1 MKDSYMIFVIL
12 AVLATPLLPLF
23 LKSKCPSCG
32 KRKLEKLG
40 TQTVESANQTKTYVT
55 NYRCHACLKHFQQE
69 KSGQLK
75 EVAAP
80 EALESV

>member
-12 AVLATPLLPLF
+12 AVLFTPFLPLI

-40 TQTVESANQTKTYVT
+40 TEILEAGDASKKYLTK
-55 NYRCHACLKHFQQE
+55 YRCHACLKHFEQE
-69 KSGQLK
+69 KSGKLQ
-75 EVAAP
+75 
-80 EALESV
+80 EASASESLESA

>member
-23 LKSKCPSCG
+23 LRSKCPSCG
-32 KRKLEKLG
+32 KRKLEKMG
-40 TQTVESANQTKTYVT
+40 TETIESAELNKTYIT
-55 NYRCHACLKHFQQE
+55 KYRCHACLKHFEQE

-75 EVAAP
+75 EAAAP

>member
-12 AVLATPLLPLF
+12 AVLFTPFLPLI

-40 TQTVESANQTKTYVT
+40 TEILEAADASKKYLTK
-55 NYRCHACLKHFQQE
+55 YRCHACLKHFEQE
-69 KSGQLK
+69 KSGKLQ
-75 EVAAP
+75 
-80 EALESV
+80 EASASESLESA

>member
-12 AVLATPLLPLF
+12 AVLFTPFLPLV

-40 TQTVESANQTKTYVT
+40 TEIVEGADAFKTYVT
-55 NYRCHACLKHFQQE
+55 RYRCHACMKHFEQE
-69 KSGQLK
+69 KSGKLQEALT
-75 EVAAP
+75 P
-80 EALESV
+80 EALESA

>member
-12 AVLATPLLPLF
+12 AVLFTPFLPLV

-40 TQTVESANQTKTYVT
+40 TEILEVANASKIFMTR
-55 NYRCHACLKHFQQE
+55 YRCHACLKHFEQE
-69 KSGQLK
+69 KSGKLQ
-75 EVAAP
+75 EASAP
-80 EALESV
+80 EALESA